1 MNEYKIPENY
11 IIVVIDQK
19 LIVSVLFSS
28 SFDRQLGGRCRSGA
42 RARGPHGLSARAQ
55 RRQDQVILR

>member
-42 RARGPHGLSARAQ
+42 RGPHGLPARAQ